1 MAVEEKNITKV
12 YGHLMRELD
21 SDFCSK
27 CGTCVVSCPF
37 DSLEMEESG
46 PVLEGTCEACGLC
59 YTQCPQFSRIQEDA
73 EGIFGKKAKFEGVG
87 VYKNAYSAK
96 TTSSKIENNSQDGGT
111 VTTLLHDLLD
121 EGFIDAAVVTGTG
134 SEPWNPESHVVTN
147 PEDVA
152 DYAGTVYSPSPVLKG
167 VEDAAEGYL
176 KEDIAVVGTPCQVKG
191 LRQMDMGEKP
201 LKKLSSRVKLIIGL
215 FCMESFPYR
224 NIVNLV
230 EDEFGFEIG
239 DVTRFD
245 ISKGNFVAY
254 TEEDEEKISVGELKD
269 LMSSSCTV
277 CLDFASELAD
287 ISIGSVGA
295 PGGHNAVLTRT
306 EVGEE
311 AFQIA
316 NEANLES
323 EPLEE
328 VNPGIGLIEKLSNK
342 KKEERAEEIE
352 RRWNEE
358 EPIPP
363 KTLKCPE
370 CGEEVSEVY
379 SDAYRCDDCETYYTF
394 EQLLKFQ
401 TEF

>member
-1 MAVEEKNITKV
+1 MAAEDKKITKV

-21 SDFCSK
+21 SDFCAR
-27 CGTCVVSCPF
+27 CGSCVVSCPF
-37 DSLEMEESG
+37 DSLKMEEEG

-73 EGIFGKKAKFEGVG
+73 EGIFGEKPEFEGVG

-96 TTSSKIENNSQDGGT
+96 TKSEKIDNNSQDGGT
-111 VTTLLHDLLD
+111 VTSLLQSLLED
-121 EGFIDAAVVTGTG
+121 GFIDSAVVTGSG
-134 SEPWNPESHVVTN
+134 DRPWEPESYVVTN
-147 PEDVA
+147 PEDVV

-176 KEDIAVVGTPCQVKG
+176 KDDIAVVGTPCQVKG
-191 LRQMDMGEKP
+191 LRQMELGEKP
-201 LKKLSSRVKLIIGL
+201 LNKLSSRVKLIIGL
-215 FCMESFPYR
+215 FCMESFPYQ
-224 NIVNLV
+224 NIVKLV
-230 EDEFGFEIG
+230 EDDFGIEID

-245 ISKGNFVAY
+245 ISKGNFIAY
-254 TEEDEEKISVGELKD
+254 TKEDQKEIPVGELKD

-295 PGGHNAVLTRT
+295 PGGQNAVLTRT
-306 EVGEE
+306 EVGEK

-316 NEANLES
+316 NENSLET

-328 VNPGIGLIEKLSNK
+328 VKPGLGLIEKLSNK
-342 KKEERAEEIE
+342 KKEERAEEIQ

-363 KTLKCPE
+363 STLKCPK
-370 CGEEVSEVY
+370 CGKEVSEVY
-379 SDAYRCDDCETYYTF
+379 SDAYRCDDCETYYSF
-394 EQLLKFQ
+394 EQLLKFR